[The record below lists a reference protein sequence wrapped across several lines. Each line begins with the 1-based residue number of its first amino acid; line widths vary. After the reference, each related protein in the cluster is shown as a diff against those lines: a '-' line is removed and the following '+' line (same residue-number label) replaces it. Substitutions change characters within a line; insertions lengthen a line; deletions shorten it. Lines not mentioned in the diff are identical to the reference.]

1 MTYTLRAQRLQ
12 LLAAMALRLHLE
24 ALLHGNRSRSNHFLK
39 KRAWIMSMAIIDS
52 NMQLQKGKA
61 Y

>member
-24 ALLHGNRSRSNHFLK
+24 ALLHGNRSRGNHFLK